1 MTDRL
6 RGLIRALRRG
16 SLDWSSFDLAR
27 IRGAFLM
34 PGGSGVAPEVTGIS
48 EEEAEH
54 SQEDVEASSSYP
66 PPSDRLARQLARR
79 SSFRISRSVGKIA
92 SGLPPIPILDSD
104 DEGAPGGRGSPAVM
118 QPPRSKREL
127 KGWKLVLE
135 GDGPLSMD
143 QGDLVSLARCTR
155 SMDCRHPS
163 LASLDEEGAC
173 AKVVVA
179 SSKVMEAFNVFAVTM
194 EDRVHTLRNESEV
207 EKGKVEVR
215 RLKEE
220 LRTDKEE
227 AMKKTRRRW
236 TRVVELEADRDQDI
250 RRGSRAA
257 RREVANAFQEVLTS
271 LEKRWVDKKKEDD
284 FWQVVKEEKL
294 QEGDFEVESL
304 MSF

>member
-34 PGGSGVAPEVTGIS
+34 PGRSGVAPEVTCIS
-48 EEEAEH
+48 EEKAEH

-66 PPSDRLARQLARR
+66 PPSDRLERQLARR

-104 DEGAPGGRGSPAVM
+104 DEGAPGGRGSPVPLSPGLQDNSVATSRKRCRLSKAVM
-118 QPPRSKREL
+118 QPPRSKRES

-135 GDGPLSMD
+135 GDGPLSMN
-143 QGDLVSLARCTR
+143 QGDLVSLARRTR

-179 SSKVMEAFNVFAVTM
+179 SSKVDFVKLCIFLLGV
-194 EDRVHTLRNESEV
+194 LRY
-207 EKGKVEVR
+207 
-215 RLKEE
+215 
-220 LRTDKEE
+220 
-227 AMKKTRRRW
+227 
-236 TRVVELEADRDQDI
+236 
-250 RRGSRAA
+250 
-257 RREVANAFQEVLTS
+257 
-271 LEKRWVDKKKEDD
+271 
-284 FWQVVKEEKL
+284 
-294 QEGDFEVESL
+294 
-304 MSF
+304 